1 MTEEYTCIEC
11 ENLYDD
17 TDGDTDER
25 MCDKCLDIIYDESLE
40 RKSEER
46 VKSVMGKVDELIDW
60 VKGERRNPNI
70 RRSSTKHYPDWDMKK
85 KEYIVPP
92 NKRKKRGVTYYQVD
106 AFGREAGAVE
116 RKGENKWVK

>member
-1 MTEEYTCIEC
+1 MAEEYTCIEC

-25 MCDKCLDIIYDESLE
+25 MCDKCLE
-40 RKSEER
+40 K
-46 VKSVMGKVDELIDW
+46 IDAPTS
-60 VKGERRNPNI
+60 R
-70 RRSSTKHYPDWDMKK
+70 
-85 KEYIVPP
+85 
-92 NKRKKRGVTYYQVD
+92 KRGVTYYQVD

>member
-1 MTEEYTCIEC
+1 MAEEYTCIEC

-46 VKSVMGKVDELIDW
+46 VKSV
-60 VKGERRNPNI
+60 
-70 RRSSTKHYPDWDMKK
+70 
-85 KEYIVPP
+85 
-92 NKRKKRGVTYYQVD
+92 KRKEKELNDGEPTTAD
-106 AFGREAGAVE
+106 EHNN
-116 RKGENKWVK
+116 KWLKENK